1 MRKKLFIILMAGTI
15 SLSFNACG
23 SESGNT
29 STSPDVTKS
38 NSEKLIEEKVV
49 DEEPE
54 ETAKTEFAVGETWE
68 VEGQWRVTVNSITPT
83 DERNEFSDKQPAA
96 VYIIEYTYENLGF
109 EDEDGFLDG
118 LFIDFESGQ
127 IVDAGKTM
135 GYSYPGDV
143 TSYAEPVPVGAAH
156 TAQSCIGVNT
166 PGNFTV
172 KISSR
177 DSDNNNHAA
186 TFICNVE

>member
-1 MRKKLFIILMAGTI
+1 MYKKLLTLILTATMIIP
-15 SLSFNACG
+15 LSSCG
-23 SESGNT
+23 EASSVDMDT
-29 STSPDVTKS
+29 TKTT
-38 NSEKLIEEKVV
+38 SEKVTAEDTVEEESKA
-49 DEEPE
+49 
-54 ETAKTEFAVGETWE
+54 TTKTEFSTGETWE
-68 VEGQWRVTVNSITPT
+68 VEGQWRVTVNSVTPT

-96 VYIIEYTYENLGF
+96 VYVIEYTYENLGF